1 MQKEMKMKIPETKLE
16 FSLECETVYPAQ
28 NSIKEITTNVF
39 DMNKDSVLSRKESI
53 KQSSFNDNY
62 DSVYRRRDSSFKQV
76 IKFDSETDFKEC
88 NDEDEQEEELVGRKN
103 SILKYLEYQKARN
116 STNSD

>member
-1 MQKEMKMKIPETKLE
+1 MQKEMKMKIDETKLE

-39 DMNKDSVLSRKESI
+39 DMNKDSVSRKESI
-53 KQSSFNDNY
+53 KQNSFNDNY
-62 DSVYRRRDSSFKQV
+62 DSLYRKRDSSLKIV
-76 IKFDSETDFKEC
+76 KFDSEVDLKEC
-88 NDEDEQEEELVGRKN
+88 NDEDVEEELVGRKN
-103 SILKYLEYQKARN
+103 SILKFLEYQKARN